1 MFFLL
6 KKCSSSQQGIK
17 TFYKVQKEN
26 FINMKA
32 VNSDGFVFQFQ
43 FQKWSIKLCVQ
54 IHSLT

>member
-17 TFYKVQKEN
+17 IFYKVQKEN
-26 FINMKA
+26 FINMKV

-43 FQKWSIKLCVQ
+43 FQK
-54 IHSLT
+54 

>member
-1 MFFLL
+1 MLFLL
-6 KKCSSSQQGIK
+6 KKCSSSQQEIK

-43 FQKWSIKLCVQ
+43 FQK
-54 IHSLT
+54 